1 MSKTKRRKRARQRR
15 KAKWLKKAR
24 KIQARYDREL
34 QHSELLNQFQDFI
47 DREYRSGAM
56 SLFRWTHDPY
66 TADDFKPQIF
76 QSFSDR
82 DISEV
87 PVPSPTGSDK
97 KIKSYVERF
106 TLSHFLTEQQA
117 IAKYREQL
125 DILQN
130 SDHPERVEGFKEKK
144 GTYVQKCCYGEGDA
158 LYGKPGNGG
167 HIDILPLRGLI
178 PERVIDTTY
187 TPVKIV

>member
-1 MSKTKRRKRARQRR
+1 MSITKRRKRARKRR
-15 KAKWLKKAR
+15 KAKWLKSVQKT
-24 KIQARYDREL
+24 QARYEKEL
-34 QHSELLNQFQDFI
+34 QHSELLDQFRAFI
-47 DREYRSGAM
+47 DKEYHSGEM
-56 SLFRWTHDPY
+56 TLFRWVHDPY

-87 PVPSPTGSDK
+87 RVPSPTGSEK

-125 DILQN
+125 EILQN
-130 SDHPERVEGFKEKK
+130 SDHPERVEGFKDNK
-144 GTYVQKCCYGEGDA
+144 GTYVQKCRYGERDA
-158 LYGKPGNGG
+158 LYGKPGDGG
-167 HIDILPLRGLI
+167 HIDILPLRGLY